1 LGDRTLVEIGE
12 HDGRLLA
19 VLVRRGRARLIELG
33 GADVVRNE
41 LRHLRFAMRR
51 AARRGH
57 PIDLASVSSL
67 DRMLLGRMDLGD
79 EVVIVPPPS
88 LMAAPWAALPGLRGR
103 TLVTSPSAEMWWR
116 AHRAESSGESVL
128 VAGGP
133 DLETAGSEV
142 EAVGSLHPN
151 ATVLPPGAS
160 VEAVRTG
167 LVGARIAHI
176 ASHATFQV
184 ENPMFSCLRLGDGD
198 LNVYDIERLEKSPDL
213 VVLSACDSG
222 YTEALSGDEL
232 AGLTS
237 ALLGM
242 GTRSVVASVGLVPD
256 SSATSDLMVSF
267 HEGLVAGLEPGRALS
282 EAQTKWFDDPEHFV
296 AAASFICVG
305 A

>member
-1 LGDRTLVEIGE
+1 
-12 HDGRLLA
+12 
-19 VLVRRGRARLIELG
+19 
-33 GADVVRNE
+33 
-41 LRHLRFAMRR
+41 
-51 AARRGH
+51 
-57 PIDLASVSSL
+57 
-67 DRMLLGRMDLGD
+67 
-79 EVVIVPPPS
+79 
-88 LMAAPWAALPGLRGR
+88 
-103 TLVTSPSAEMWWR
+103 
-116 AHRAESSGESVL
+116 
-128 VAGGP
+128 
-133 DLETAGSEV
+133 
-142 EAVGSLHPN
+142 
-151 ATVLPPGAS
+151 
-160 VEAVRTG
+160 
-167 LVGARIAHI
+167 
-176 ASHATFQV
+176 
-184 ENPMFSCLRLGDGD
+184 MFSCLRRGDGD